1 MTGLEINA
9 NSICYFVYTGYTALV
24 KCEYCMGS
32 GETQDA
38 KEVGADM
45 KRHRLS
51 RGVTLR
57 DFAKALG
64 ISHTYL
70 CQLENGTRRWRLAMV
85 ELYASKLE
93 TKKGK
98 R

>member
-9 NSICYFVYTGYTALV
+9 NSICYFVSRGYTALV

-38 KEVGADM
+38 REVGAEM

-51 RGVTLR
+51 LGITLR
-57 DFAKALG
+57 DFAKALV

-70 CQLENGTRRWRLAMV
+70 CQLENGTRRWRLSMV
-85 ELYASKLE
+85 DRYVRQLE
-93 TKKGK
+93 K
-98 R
+98 RKARK